1 MPLGIWER
9 KNMRAKY
16 PMLGRRNGHGVLAAE
31 DPRGFPNSQQEL
43 EEIALD
49 RWDLN
54 SDVPQAVTWL
64 LSPTEYDLT
73 DTIT

>member
-49 RWDLN
+49 RWDLTLTYHKL
-54 SDVPQAVTWL
+54 SLGFYL
-64 LSPTEYDLT
+64 LQNM
-73 DTIT
+73 I